1 MDDQESQNSQVP
13 KTHRPRTWLIILLS
27 FLFLLLVS
35 FVGLFLSFNYF
46 GEQVLRKYL
55 QAKVFISSGGLY
67 QVDFKKLN
75 VNILTGKVVLDSF
88 ELNPDKFQY
97 ERLKEKGKVAR
108 ALYRISFTSLTI
120 DKVHFRQIYA
130 GKRINFRQLTVQSP
144 LISIEDFP
152 DTMAAKRNKWKVI
165 YEDLYPAVS
174 GFFNDFH
181 IDSVKVNHGR
191 LLTTSL
197 QKKGRQT
204 SGEYEFSSVLRDVSV
219 NPYSY
224 YNRERVFYSR
234 DIDLVV
240 HNFEYH
246 LADSLYSIKAEE
258 VGFSLTKSTL
268 YGKKVSLSPNFKSKR
283 IRHLRNGDLFRIDL
297 PELKIQGID
306 LYRAMTY
313 RKVEVSVVTLT
324 DFIMRMYRNHPPEGA
339 TIGKK
344 TKKKITLAGLY
355 TVVAKELR
363 FIAIDSLSLK
373 NGSFEFY
380 GNISDS
386 KPEMKIGT
394 VDLELSQF
402 RLDSLSHKDQSRIFY
417 SRAIELDLEKFYLQL
432 RDGIH
437 YIEASSISFST
448 RKSLIKVREARISPG
463 KTRNLLDSVN
473 RRNLMTVHLPQLSF
487 TGIDLKKV
495 FNRRVLDFNK
505 LIINEPEIMYTRL
518 KPPKNPDPRF
528 KKPEDFFEE
537 ENEEVVYD
545 LLKKYLW
552 VVKGQEIAITHGFL
566 KFSVEQNGQEIPL
579 ASSSFDLIMQQ
590 FLIDSVHGM
599 NRQGYFYSSDFDL
612 DLQSVLIVSP
622 DNLKQLQAERVRIV
636 TKDSLIEVNNISIVK
651 GASPLAKISHR
662 NRRQSLNF
670 EFSLQKLHLTGL
682 NHKKLFLEKTLRAN
696 KIIFEHPSLTMK
708 TSDNEIQEGPITET
722 QLLKTNK
729 FIKSFEIGQC
739 LVKKGAFT
747 YNGEADRNA
756 SSFSLK
762 DIDFE
767 VIAAVVQLPQKG
779 IHVGSIKFDS
789 INLNVFPLRAVI
801 ADGAYDLEAS
811 SLKVNSYPANIILKG
826 IKVTRI
832 ISPNEKP
839 GSISL
844 LNLSVPEIRLN
855 GFYFDRAIFDNKWQL
870 DALSINHPSAELIM
884 NRVAGQSGTSRRLDP
899 ESLIRIPR
907 FMKTILLGNASI
919 EGADILLNIKQPDQT
934 RIYRLKEAILRVTNF
949 KVDSC
954 THLKLDSARLFNA
967 DDISF
972 SAPGYSWVS
981 SDSMYTYAFNRFGF
995 STGSAS
1001 AFLDSVSITP
1011 NYSKNDFSQKLGW
1024 QTDRI
1029 VLQVPGIKIS
1039 HLDFRKLI
1047 SERQLFAAKINL
1059 DGLNFQSYR
1068 DKRLPF
1074 PSWQRPL
1081 MPGKMVDRISF
1092 PLSVDTVTLSNGY
1105 ASYEEQTG
1113 DEPGRIF
1120 FDQMTATITGLSTP
1134 SAKSRAEDRRKD
1146 LDLHGTTRLMGLAP
1160 AEAWFHFQAGSPSD
1174 SFEFFATVGELYLP
1188 AINPMLSKLVPAS
1201 ITLGTAN
1208 STEIIRINADSSKAT
1223 GSMTFRYN
1231 DFAIRLHPTKAG
1243 TWHLIEQSLLTELVN
1258 LLLANS
1264 NPNDAGKLKTG
1275 VIYFERDPS
1284 KGFFNFIWKSILSGL
1299 KSTMGLNSREQ
1310 KEMKKMEKQK
1320 LAEKEKKEKKQKK

>member
-13 KTHRPRTWLIILLS
+13 KTHRRRTWLIILLS

-55 QAKVFISSGGLY
+55 QAKVFIYSGGLY

-152 DTMAAKRNKWKVI
+152 DTLAARRNKWKVI

-191 LLTTSL
+191 LLTTSI

-204 SGEYEFSSVLRDVSV
+204 SGEYEFSSVLRDMSV

-234 DIDLVV
+234 DIDLVI
-240 HNFEYH
+240 HNFEYL

-258 VGFSLTKSTL
+258 VGFSLTKSLL

-283 IRHLRNGDLFRIDL
+283 IRHLRSGDLYRIDL
-297 PELKIQGID
+297 PEFSIRGID
-306 LYRAMTY
+306 LYRAMTD
-313 RKVEVSVVTLT
+313 REVEVSAVNLT
-324 DFIMRMYRNHPPEGA
+324 DFIMRVYRNKPLSGT
-339 TIGKK
+339 TINKK

-363 FIAIDSLSLK
+363 FISIDSLSLK

-380 GNISDS
+380 GNLSDLR
-386 KPEMKIGT
+386 PEMHIGT
-394 VDLELSQF
+394 VNLELSRF

-417 SRAIELDLEKFYLQL
+417 SRAIELNLEQFYLQL

-448 RKSLIKVREARISPG
+448 RKSLINVREARISPG
-463 KTRNLLDSVN
+463 KNKNLLDSVN
-473 RRNLMTVHLPQLSF
+473 RRNLMIIHLPQLTF

-552 VVKGQEIAITHGFL
+552 VIKGQEIAITHGFL
-566 KFSVEQNGQEIPL
+566 KFSMEQNGQEIPL

-599 NRQGYFYSSDFDL
+599 NKQGYFYSSDFDL

-636 TKDSLIEVNNISIVK
+636 TKDSLIEANNISMVK
-651 GASPLAKISHR
+651 GASPLGNISHR

-670 EFSLQKLHLTGL
+670 EFSLQKLQLTGL
-682 NHKKLFLEKTLRAN
+682 NHKKLFIEKILKAN
-696 KIIFEHPSLTMK
+696 TIIFEHPSLIMK
-708 TSDNEIQEGPITET
+708 TSNNDFQEGPITET

-729 FIKSFEIGQC
+729 FIKTFEIGQC
-739 LVKKGAFT
+739 IVKKGAFS
-747 YNGEADRNA
+747 YNGDADRNA

-767 VIAAVVQLPQKG
+767 VIAANVQLPQKG

-789 INLNVFPLRAVI
+789 INLNVLPLRAVI
-801 ADGAYDLEAS
+801 ADGAYDLEAG

-826 IKVTRI
+826 IKITRI
-832 ISPNEKP
+832 KAPKEKP
-839 GSISL
+839 GGVIL
-844 LNLSVPEIRLN
+844 GNLTIPEIRLN

-870 DALSINHPSAELIM
+870 DDLSIDHPSAELSM
-884 NRVAGQSGTSRRLDP
+884 NQVVGQSGKSRKLDP
-899 ESLIRIPR
+899 GTLIKLPK
-907 FMKTILLGNASI
+907 FMKTLFVGKTVI
-919 EGADILLNIKQPDQT
+919 EGADIRLSINQPDRT
-934 RIYRLKEAILRVTNF
+934 RKYRLKEAILRVTNF
-949 KVDSC
+949 KVDSNS
-954 THLKLDSARLFNA
+954 HLKPDSARLFYA

-972 SAPGYSWVS
+972 SAPGYSWS
-981 SDSMYTYAFNRFGF
+981 STDSMYTYAFSRFGF

-1011 NYSKNDFSQKLGW
+1011 NYSRTDFSQKLGW

-1029 VLQVPGIKIS
+1029 VLQVPGIKVS
-1039 HLDFRKLI
+1039 RLDFRKLI
-1047 SERQLFAAKINL
+1047 IERQLHAVKISL
-1059 DGLNFQSYR
+1059 EGLNFQSYR

-1074 PSWQRPL
+1074 PTWQRPM
-1081 MPGKMVDRISF
+1081 MPGKMDERISF
-1092 PLSVDTVTLSNGY
+1092 PLTIDTVALLNGY
-1105 ASYEEQTG
+1105 AAYEEQTG

-1120 FDQMTATITGLSTP
+1120 FDQLTATLTGLSTP
-1134 SAKSRAEDRRKD
+1134 SVKSHAKDRRKD

-1160 AEAWFHFQAGSPSD
+1160 AEAWFHFQTVSPAD
-1174 SFEFFATVGELYLP
+1174 SFEFFATVGKFYLP
-1188 AINPMLSKLVPAS
+1188 VINPMLAKLVPAS
-1201 ITLGTAN
+1201 IQQGTVN
-1208 STEIIRINADSSKAT
+1208 STEIIRIKADSSKAIGT
-1223 GSMTFRYN
+1223 LNFRYN
-1231 DFAIRLHPTKAG
+1231 NLAIKLHPKKEG

-1258 LLLANS
+1258 LFLADS

-1284 KGFFNFIWKSILSGL
+1284 KGFFNFLWKSVLSGL
-1299 KSTMGLNSREQ
+1299 KSTIGLNSKEQ
-1310 KEMKKMEKQK
+1310 KEMKKVIKQK
-1320 LAEKEKKEKKQKK
+1320 VAEKEKREKKQKK